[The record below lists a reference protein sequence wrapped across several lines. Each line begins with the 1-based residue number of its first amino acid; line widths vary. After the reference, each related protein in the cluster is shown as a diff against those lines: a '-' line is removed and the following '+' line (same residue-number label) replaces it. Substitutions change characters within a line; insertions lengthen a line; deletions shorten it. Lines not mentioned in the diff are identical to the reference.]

1 MDRVIRLLLLLLGTV
16 TAGGPRPPAT
26 GWYREGEPD
35 IDQGPA
41 PAYPGPDGVPYQ
53 PVPVPPWHPS
63 AAGRAGPGRW
73 PGGPGR
79 PRRRRIPLGIKWA
92 AAVVVAGLIFR
103 KAIAAVVLMALS
115 AAFHLVGVNVH
126 LPSVKLA
133 WPWQTVGHR

>member
-63 AAGRAGPGRW
+63 AAGRAGPLAR
-73 PGGPGR
+73 R
-79 PRRRRIPLGIKWA
+79 PW
-92 AAVVVAGLIFR
+92 
-103 KAIAAVVLMALS
+103 
-115 AAFHLVGVNVH
+115 
-126 LPSVKLA
+126 
-133 WPWQTVGHR
+133 